1 VETASE
7 VGKTAMEIA
16 EKAFAV
22 VKGAAV
28 GAIEGAKGALK
39 EEKKEEEQKQ

>member
-1 VETASE
+1 
-7 VGKTAMEIA
+7 MEIA

-28 GAIEGAKGALK
+28 GAVEGAKGALR